1 MTLHLKNI
9 LYSVLSFLVVAF
21 LPAVAI
27 AGDGL
32 VPCGRGNSQ
41 ADACTL
47 CHFFVGF
54 NNVIT
59 YLRNIAI
66 FVAIIVIVAAGIM
79 YIMSAG
85 NSSMTSTAKTA
96 LKNTVI
102 GIVAILIGW
111 VVITWVFIV
120 LTNSGNTSMY
130 RVGNSWSFACSTT
143 SYSPG
148 GGGSG
153 SGFSGGY
160 FDSVYDDITGGQSGG
175 NGGSIFDGSGVR
187 PVESGGATPTPPPS
201 PSNGVLRSDGN

>member
-143 SYSPG
+143 SYSPNG
-148 GGGSG
+148 ATAGSGIFNSIQDDLTEGLSGSG
-153 SGFSGGY
+153 SGR
-160 FDSVYDDITGGQSGG
+160 
-175 NGGSIFDGSGVR
+175 GSIFDSNGVR